1 MIHLCSLDEGFKASS
16 YLTETI
22 LDPELGHA
30 SAVNKTAF
38 NKAHNVDEDFWTWIE
53 RPDQRLRLARFGAGM
68 NGVGNMAP
76 KDAILEGPVTLHS
89 LENHYLTSKF
99 QTGRVRLGDSPRRLT
114 DCRCWRRR
122 GLAVVDACYPSPA
135 PSLRCPGPRVRRSG
149 CSRGTWIEPTNLF
162 NYDIVC
168 A

>member
-1 MIHLCSLDEGFKASS
+1 MHFCSLDEGFKASS

-76 KDAILEGPVTLHS
+76 KDAILEGPVTLRS
-89 LENHYLTSKF
+89 LADHDLISRN
-99 QTGRVRLGDSPRRLT
+99 QTGRVRLGKASRRLA
-114 DCRCWRRR
+114 DRRCWRWR
-122 GLAVVDACYPSPA
+122 GLAVVDACQPSPA
-135 PSLRCPGPRVRRSG
+135 PSLCRPRPRVRRSG
-149 CSRGTWIEPTNLF
+149 CGRGTWTRPSNTI
-162 NYDIVC
+162 
-168 A
+168 

>member
-1 MIHLCSLDEGFKASS
+1 LRPRNIPQILIHFCSLDEGFKASS

-38 NKAHNVDEDFWTWIE
+38 NKAHNIDEYFWTWIE

-76 KDAILEGPVTLHS
+76 KDAILEGLVMLRS
-89 LENHYLTSKF
+89 LIDHHLTSKYHI
-99 QTGRVRLGDSPRRLT
+99 GRVRLGTAPRGLAGR
-114 DCRCWRRR
+114 RCWRWR
-122 GLAVVDACYPSPA
+122 GLTVVDTCYPLPTA
-135 PSLRCPGPRVRRSG
+135 PLRCPGSRVRRWG
-149 CSRGTWIEPTNLF
+149 CSRGT
-162 NYDIVC
+162 
-168 A
+168 